1 MTGGLT
7 ADGRVRKILFVC
19 TGNLAR
25 SPLAEHA
32 FQKALAGRGV
42 TSVLAESAGTMAY
55 DGAPAAG
62 KAVREGAERGL
73 DLSRHRARLLTRS
86 MVDEADMALVM
97 ERHQY
102 HHTLALAPGSG
113 EKTFMLASFIP
124 GRGDDEIADPYG
136 GSDDDFKRALDD
148 IMEAVEALADKVVEN
163 LREFPEDRSAG
174 E

>member
-1 MTGGLT
+1 MTEGLT

-42 TSVLAESAGTMAY
+42 TSVLAQSAGTMAY
-55 DGAPAAG
+55 EGAPAAS

-73 DLSRHRARLLTRS
+73 DLSRHRSQLLTRP
-86 MVDEADMALVM
+86 MVDEADMVLVM

-102 HHTLALAPGSG
+102 LHTLALAPGSG
-113 EKTFMLASFIP
+113 EKTFMLAGFIP
-124 GRGDDEIADPYG
+124 GRGDDEIGDPYG
-136 GSDDDFKRALDD
+136 GSDEDFRQALDD
-148 IMEAVEALADKVVEN
+148 IRDAVEALVDKVSEN
-163 LREFPEDRSAG
+163 LKGFPGNEATG
-174 E
+174 G